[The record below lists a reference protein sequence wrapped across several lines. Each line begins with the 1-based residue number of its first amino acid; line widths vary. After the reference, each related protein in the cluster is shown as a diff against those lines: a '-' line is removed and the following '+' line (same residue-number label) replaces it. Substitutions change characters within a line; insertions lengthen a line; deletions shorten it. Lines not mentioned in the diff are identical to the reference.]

1 LSEPAKPARFIT
13 RADTVALIASSAF
26 FMELLDATII
36 VPAIPQMAE
45 TFGTHPVA
53 LSTGISAYL
62 LTVAIFIP
70 ASAWLTERFGARL
83 VFSVA
88 IAVFTVA
95 SVLCGMS
102 ETMTEFTLAR
112 ILQGVGGAMMSPVG
126 RLEVLRRTD
135 KPQLLRAI
143 AFLTWPGLA
152 AFAVGPPLGGF
163 LATYASWPWIFYIN
177 VPVGIMGITLVLIH
191 FEKGTTAARR
201 PFDYFGFLVA
211 GGSLACLLYGFE
223 RLGHPHE
230 WKQAVA
236 FIGTG
241 LALGWLALRHARRH
255 PSPLLTLEP
264 FKIRTFTIG
273 NIHGGTLFRMQVGA
287 IAFALP
293 VMLQVGLG
301 YSAFHAG
308 LLIFVFLM
316 GDLSSKSY
324 ANRLLRRFG
333 FKNVLVYDS
342 LLIALSTL
350 TIIAVTADT
359 PLWLLLPILFAAGSI
374 RSIHFSALNSLN
386 FADVPQQQMNVA
398 STLTSMTQQVT
409 MAAGV
414 SLAAVTLNLSLML
427 RGAEGDALS
436 LFDFRV
442 TLAISAVL
450 ALIIMVVYIRMPS
463 DAGAHVTGHKRE

>member
-1 LSEPAKPARFIT
+1 MSEPAKPARLIT
-13 RADTVALIASSAF
+13 RADAVALIASAAF

-45 TFGTHPVA
+45 SFGTSAVA

-70 ASAWLTERFGARL
+70 ASAWLTERFGARA

-88 IAVFTVA
+88 IGIFTIA
-95 SVLCGMS
+95 SVLCGLS
-102 ETMTEFTLAR
+102 QTMTEFTLAR

-135 KPQLLRAI
+135 KSQLLRAI

-163 LATYASWPWIFYIN
+163 LASYASWPWIFYVN
-177 VPVGIMGITLVLIH
+177 VPIGIIGIVLVLT
-191 FEKGTTAARR
+191 FFDKGSTAVRR
-201 PFDYFGFLVA
+201 PFDFVGFLSI
-211 GGSLACLLYGFE
+211 GGALACLLYGFE
-223 RLGHPHE
+223 RLGHRQE
-230 WKQAVA
+230 WQWAMV
-236 FIGTG
+236 FISVGLV
-241 LALGWLALRHARRH
+241 LALFAIRHMRRH

-264 FKIRTFTIG
+264 FEIRTFAIG
-273 NIHGGTLFRMQVGA
+273 NIHGGTFFRMQVGA

-301 YSAFHAG
+301 YSAFELG

-324 ANRLLRRFG
+324 ANQLLRRFG
-333 FKNVLVYDS
+333 YKNVLVYDS

-350 TIIAVTADT
+350 TLMALTVST
-359 PLWLLLPILFAAGSI
+359 PLWILLPILFAAGSI
-374 RSIHFSALNSLN
+374 RSIQFSALNSLN
-386 FADVPQQQMNVA
+386 FADVPREQMNVA
-398 STLTSMTQQVT
+398 STLTSMSQQVT

-427 RGAEGDALS
+427 RGETSGALS

-442 TLAISAVL
+442 TLALSALL

-463 DAGAHVTGHKRE
+463 NAGANVTGYKRE